1 MNLVDESA
9 FSFRTSNINISQGL
23 TKRYGT
29 DSRECIR
36 RWSREKKKRQGGS
49 EINRER
55 KHYRHTHILSEG
67 PPSLQIHVRPDIDI
81 AKLMPRPIT
90 SPSVPRRVLGFVDE
104 DEPCQRR
111 TRVMNSVRELP
122 PDISTVLGHHRY
134 SERVPSDVYAVFR
147 EPRKCF

>member
-1 MNLVDESA
+1 
-9 FSFRTSNINISQGL
+9 
-23 TKRYGT
+23 
-29 DSRECIR
+29 
-36 RWSREKKKRQGGS
+36 
-49 EINRER
+49 
-55 KHYRHTHILSEG
+55 
-67 PPSLQIHVRPDIDI
+67 
-81 AKLMPRPIT
+81 MPRPIT

>member
-1 MNLVDESA
+1 MYKKMEPGEKEET
-9 FSFRTSNINISQGL
+9 RW
-23 TKRYGT
+23 
-29 DSRECIR
+29 IR
-36 RWSREKKKRQGGS
+36 NKPGEETLSP
-49 EINRER
+49 
-55 KHYRHTHILSEG
+55 HTHILSEG
-67 PPSLQIHVRPDIDI
+67 PPSLEIHVRPDIDI